1 MKHNESASDWVNGI
15 PTRESL
21 GEITSIPELLE
32 IWKQTHKT
40 EMDTDYISGTVPKTA
55 FLPDGIINEELY
67 AERKEKVLFVGKEAY
82 WFAPDGSAEE
92 NNKYAENVM
101 FWHREVAMGTGN
113 ASETMFSKRLSLLAN
128 AIFSDDYTTIN
139 KSHVALRSTA
149 VINLNKRGGFSYC
162 VWDTLEG
169 YVSRYRDFISKEI
182 ELIAPT
188 MIICC
193 GNGVRWLLDKYIT
206 VPKKA
211 KLVTV
216 SHPSYFALSDSA
228 YLHQLECAAKGTEWV
243 AKHEVK
249 TEAKAQTRNK
259 GIIFDTNK
267 SYSEGATFDML
278 TSGKISAY
286 GKASRFIDS
295 FSLGDYAFYYVK
307 GKGVV
312 AAGKVISDLAESAE
326 TDGWKESYKMVQMIV
341 PKMVPAEEN
350 QLQAISPGELKLLL
364 DQGFFF
370 ASTVKKPYLSMDE
383 SEKLIAELRMR
394 YCE

>member
-1 MKHNESASDWVNGI
+1 MKHNNGI
-15 PTRESL
+15 PVGESL
-21 GEITSIPELLE
+21 REITNISELLE
-32 IWKQTHKT
+32 IWKQAHKT
-40 EMDTDYISGTVPKTA
+40 ECDVHYISGTVPQTA
-55 FLPDGIINEELY
+55 FLPDGIIEESLF
-67 AERKEKVLFVGKEAY
+67 AAQKEKVLFVGKEAY
-82 WFAPDGSAEE
+82 WFSPDASAEE
-92 NNKYAENVM
+92 NNKYADNVM
-101 FWHREVAMGTGN
+101 FWHKRVAFGEVR
-113 ASETMFSKRLSLLAN
+113 ETMFSKRLSLLTN
-128 AIFSDDYTTIN
+128 AVFTGDYVTVN
-139 KSHVALRSTA
+139 KDHTALRAVS

-162 VWDTLEG
+162 VWDTLEN
-169 YVSRYRDFISKEI
+169 YVSRYKDFISKEI

-188 MIICC
+188 IIICC

-228 YLHQLECAAKGTEWV
+228 YLHQLECAVKGTEWV
-243 AKHEVK
+243 TKHEVK

-341 PKMVPAEEN
+341 PKTVPAEEN

-383 SEKLIAELRMR
+383 SEKLIAELRIR
-394 YCE
+394 YLNQVSWNWR